1 MGKCGRYAGSATTS
15 VQAGLPVGRPTWQ
28 CSAAVRGWIA
38 FLFSRGTSMQANMLG
53 GICSV
58 SR

>member
-1 MGKCGRYAGSATTS
+1 MVVMQAACDDFSAGRPAHAS
-15 VQAGLPVGRPTWQ
+15 RPTWQ